1 MSNTE
6 KMLEIKDLSVI
17 YETDLETVY
26 AVNGVTLSLEK
37 GATLGLVGE
46 TGAGKTTLAL
56 TLMRLLPERTGKV
69 TSGCITFEGENV
81 VELPEA
87 NMRKIRGDKIAMIF
101 QDPMTSL
108 NPVLTV
114 GEQIAEALY
123 VHNDS
128 GRSKE
133 EIEARVDETLT
144 LVGIPPARKH
154 EYPHQFSGSMRQR
167 LVIAIALSCEP
178 DLLIADEPTT
188 ALDVTIQ
195 AQVLM
200 MIRDLR
206 DRLGTSM
213 IMITH
218 DLGIVAQTCDNV
230 AVMYA
235 GEIIEM
241 GSAED
246 IFTCPIHHPYTDGLF
261 GSLPNLKE
269 KTDRLHPIAGL
280 MPDPTN
286 LPKGC
291 KFAPRCDKCMEICKE
306 VPPEVYVDGTHSI
319 RCHLYC
325 QKKED

>member
-1 MSNTE
+1 
-6 KMLEIKDLSVI
+6 MLEIKDLSVV

-56 TLMRLLPERTGKV
+56 TLMHLLPERTGKV
-69 TSGCITFEGENV
+69 TSGCITFEGENI

-87 NMRKIRGDKIAMIF
+87 DMRKIRGDKIAMIF

-154 EYPHQFSGSMRQR
+154 EYPHQFSGGMRQR
-167 LVIAIALSCEP
+167 VVIAIALSCEP

-269 KTDRLHPIAGL
+269 KRIAFILLQG
-280 MPDPTN
+280 
-286 LPKGC
+286 
-291 KFAPRCDKCMEICKE
+291 
-306 VPPEVYVDGTHSI
+306 
-319 RCHLYC
+319 
-325 QKKED
+325 